1 MYTMNIFILDKSPVV
16 SAQLQCDKHV
26 VKMIIE
32 YAQLMS
38 TAHRGLDGDLY
49 EDRTANNRRIKRW
62 RLNDSNMENVLYK
75 ASHINHPSN
84 IWIRSSDS
92 HYQFVYDMFVALC
105 NEYTHRYG
113 KTHLTEEKLKDILQ
127 HLPNNI
133 ASADFVDPPQA
144 MPDDVKTHDAID
156 AYQNYYRVYK
166 KDFAKWTARETPG
179 FMKNISG
186 KDNVSKYIDS
196 EELYV

>member
-1 MYTMNIFILDKSPVV
+1 MNIFYLDTDPVKS
-16 SAQLQCDKHV
+16 AELHCDKHV

-38 TAHRGLDGDLY
+38 TAHRVLDGDLY

-62 RLNDSNMENVLYK
+62 RLNNSNMENVLYK

-133 ASADFVDPPQA
+133 ASEDFVDPPQA

>member
-1 MYTMNIFILDKSPVV
+1 MNIFYLDSDPVKS
-16 SAQLQCDKHV
+16 AELHCDKHV

-38 TAHRGLDGDLY
+38 TAHRVLDGEIYVDK
-49 EDRTANNRRIKRW
+49 TANNRRIKRW
-62 RLNDSNMENVLYK
+62 CLADKHMEEVVYK

-113 KTHLTEEKLKDILQ
+113 RTHLTEEKLKDILQ
-127 HLPNNI
+127 HLPNTI
-133 ASADFVDPPQA
+133 ASTDFVEPPQA
-144 MPDDVKTHDAID
+144 MPDDVKTSNTVD

-166 KDFAKWTARETPG
+166 KNFAKWTDRMTPA
-179 FMKNISG
+179 FMENISG
-186 KDNVSKYIDS
+186 KDNLSKYMD

>member
-1 MYTMNIFILDKSPVV
+1 MNIFYLDSDPVKS
-16 SAQLQCDKHV
+16 AELHCDKHV

-38 TAHRGLDGDLY
+38 TAHRVLDGDLY
-49 EDRTANNRRIKRW
+49 EDRTANNHRIKRW
-62 RLNDSNMENVLYK
+62 RLSDSNMENVLYK

-113 KTHLTEEKLKDILQ
+113 RVHLTEEKLKDVLQ
-127 HLPNNI
+127 HLPSNI
-133 ASADFVDPPQA
+133 ANINFVDPPQA
-144 MPDDVKTHDAID
+144 MPDDVKTSDAVD

-166 KDFAKWTARETPG
+166 KGFAKWTDRETPA
-179 FMKNISG
+179 FMKNILG
-186 KDNVSKYIDS
+186 KENVSKYMD

>member
-1 MYTMNIFILDKSPVV
+1 MNIFYLHDDPVKS
-16 SAQLQCDKHV
+16 AKLHCDKHV

-38 TAHRGLDGDLY
+38 TAHRVLDGDLY

-62 RLNDSNMENVLYK
+62 RLNNSNMENVLYK

-113 KTHLTEEKLKDILQ
+113 RTHLTEEKLKDILQ

>member
-1 MYTMNIFILDKSPVV
+1 MNIFYLDNDPVKS
-16 SAQLQCDKHV
+16 AELHCDKHV

-38 TAHRGLDGDLY
+38 TAHRVLDGEMYVDK
-49 EDRTANNRRIKRW
+49 TANNRRIKRW
-62 RLNDSNMENVLYK
+62 CLADKHMEEVVYK

-92 HYQFVYDMFVALC
+92 HYQFVYYMFVALC

-113 KTHLTEEKLKDILQ
+113 RVHLTEEKLKDILQ
-127 HLPNNI
+127 QLPNNI
-133 ASADFVDPPQA
+133 TSADFVDPPQA
-144 MPDDVKTHDAID
+144 MPDDVKTSNTVD

-166 KDFAKWTARETPG
+166 KDFAKWTDRMTPA
-179 FMKNISG
+179 FMENISG
-186 KDNVSKYIDS
+186 KDNLSKYIHS

>member
-1 MYTMNIFILDKSPVV
+1 MNIFYLDSDPVKS
-16 SAQLQCDKHV
+16 AELHCDKHV

-38 TAHRGLDGDLY
+38 TAHRVLDGEMYVDK
-49 EDRTANNRRIKRW
+49 TANNRRIKRW
-62 RLNDSNMENVLYK
+62 CLADKHMEEVVYK

-113 KTHLTEEKLKDILQ
+113 RTHLTEEKLKDILQ
-127 HLPNNI
+127 HLPNTI
-133 ASADFVDPPQA
+133 ASTDFVEPPQA
-144 MPDDVKTHDAID
+144 MPDDVKTSNTVD

-166 KDFAKWTARETPG
+166 KNFAKWTDRMTPA
-179 FMKNISG
+179 FMENISG
-186 KDNVSKYIDS
+186 KDNLSKYMD

>member
-1 MYTMNIFILDKSPVV
+1 MNIFYLDTDPVKS
-16 SAQLQCDKHV
+16 AELHCDKHV

-38 TAHRGLDGDLY
+38 TAHRVLDGEEY
-49 EDRTANNRRIKRW
+49 VDRTANNRRIKRW
-62 RLNDSNMENVLYK
+62 RLSDQHMENVLYK

-113 KTHLTEEKLKDILQ
+113 RTHLTEEKLKDILQ

-133 ASADFVDPPQA
+133 ASEDFVDPPQA

>member
-1 MYTMNIFILDKSPVV
+1 
-16 SAQLQCDKHV
+16 
-26 VKMIIE
+26 
-32 YAQLMS
+32 LMS
-38 TAHRGLDGDLY
+38 TAHRVLDGEEY
-49 EDRTANNRRIKRW
+49 VDRTANNRRIKRW
-62 RLNDSNMENVLYK
+62 RLSDQHMENVLYK

-133 ASADFVDPPQA
+133 ASEDFVDPPQA

>member
-1 MYTMNIFILDKSPVV
+1 MNIFYLDKDPVK
-16 SAQLQCDKHV
+16 SAELHCDKHV

-38 TAHRGLDGDLY
+38 TAHRVLDGDLY
-49 EDRTANNRRIKRW
+49 EDRTANNHRIKRW
-62 RLNDSNMENVLYK
+62 RLSDSNMENVLYK

-113 KTHLTEEKLKDILQ
+113 RVHLTEEKLKDVLQ
-127 HLPNNI
+127 HLPSNI
-133 ASADFVDPPQA
+133 ANINFVDPPQA
-144 MPDDVKTHDAID
+144 MPDDVKTSDAVD

-166 KDFAKWTARETPG
+166 KGFAKWTDRETPA
-179 FMKNISG
+179 FMKNILG
-186 KDNVSKYIDS
+186 KENVSKYMD

>member
-1 MYTMNIFILDKSPVV
+1 MNIFYLDNDPVKS
-16 SAQLQCDKHV
+16 AELHCDKHV

-38 TAHRGLDGDLY
+38 TAHRVLDGEMYVDK
-49 EDRTANNRRIKRW
+49 TANNRRIKRW
-62 RLNDSNMENVLYK
+62 CLADKHMEEVVYK

-113 KTHLTEEKLKDILQ
+113 RVHLTEEKLKDILQ

-133 ASADFVDPPQA
+133 TRADFVEPPQA
-144 MPDDVKTHDAID
+144 MPDDVKTSNTVD

-166 KDFAKWTARETPG
+166 KNFAKWTDRMTPA
-179 FMKNISG
+179 FMENISG
-186 KDNVSKYIDS
+186 KDNLSKYIHS

>member
-1 MYTMNIFILDKSPVV
+1 MNIFYLDNDPVKS
-16 SAQLQCDKHV
+16 AELHCDKHV

-38 TAHRGLDGDLY
+38 TAHRVLDGEMYVDK
-49 EDRTANNRRIKRW
+49 TANNRRIKRW
-62 RLNDSNMENVLYK
+62 CLADKHMEEVVYK

-113 KTHLTEEKLKDILQ
+113 RVHLTEEKLKDILQ
-127 HLPNNI
+127 QLPNNI
-133 ASADFVDPPQA
+133 TSADFVDPPQA
-144 MPDDVKTHDAID
+144 MPDDVKTSNTVD
-156 AYQNYYRVYK
+156 AYQN
-166 KDFAKWTARETPG
+166 
-179 FMKNISG
+179 
-186 KDNVSKYIDS
+186 
-196 EELYV
+196 

>member
-1 MYTMNIFILDKSPVV
+1 MNIFYLDNDPVKS
-16 SAQLQCDKHV
+16 AELHCDKHV

-38 TAHRGLDGDLY
+38 TAHRVLDGELY

-62 RLNDSNMENVLYK
+62 RLGDSNMENVLYK

-113 KTHLTEEKLKDILQ
+113 RVHLTEEKLKDILQ
-127 HLPNNI
+127 HLPNTI
-133 ASADFVDPPQA
+133 ASTDFVDPPQA
-144 MPDDVKTHDAID
+144 MPDDVKTSNAVD

-166 KDFAKWTARETPG
+166 KDFAKWTNRPSPL
-179 FMKNISG
+179 FMENILG
-186 KDNVSKYIDS
+186 KDNLSKYIHS

>member
-1 MYTMNIFILDKSPVV
+1 
-16 SAQLQCDKHV
+16 
-26 VKMIIE
+26 
-32 YAQLMS
+32 
-38 TAHRGLDGDLY
+38 
-49 EDRTANNRRIKRW
+49 
-62 RLNDSNMENVLYK
+62 
-75 ASHINHPSN
+75 
-84 IWIRSSDS
+84 
-92 HYQFVYDMFVALC
+92 
-105 NEYTHRYG
+105 
-113 KTHLTEEKLKDILQ
+113 
-127 HLPNNI
+127 
-133 ASADFVDPPQA
+133 

>member
-1 MYTMNIFILDKSPVV
+1 MNIFYLDSDPVKS
-16 SAQLQCDKHV
+16 AELHCDKHV

-38 TAHRGLDGDLY
+38 TAHRVLDGDLY
-49 EDRTANNRRIKRW
+49 EDRTANNHRIKRW
-62 RLNDSNMENVLYK
+62 RLSDSNMENVLYK

-105 NEYTHRYG
+105 NEYTYRYG
-113 KTHLTEEKLKDILQ
+113 RVHLTEEKLKDVLQ
-127 HLPNNI
+127 HLPSNI
-133 ASADFVDPPQA
+133 ANINFVDPPQA
-144 MPDDVKTHDAID
+144 MPDDVKTSDAVD

-166 KDFAKWTARETPG
+166 KGFAKWTDRETPA
-179 FMKNISG
+179 FMKNILG
-186 KDNVSKYIDS
+186 KENVSKYMD

>member
-1 MYTMNIFILDKSPVV
+1 MNIFYLDNDPVKS
-16 SAQLQCDKHV
+16 AELHCDKHV

-38 TAHRGLDGDLY
+38 TAHRVLDGDLY
-49 EDRTANNRRIKRW
+49 EDRTANNHRIKRW
-62 RLNDSNMENVLYK
+62 RLSDSNMENVLYK

-113 KTHLTEEKLKDILQ
+113 RVHLTEEKLKDVLQ
-127 HLPNNI
+127 HLPSNI
-133 ASADFVDPPQA
+133 ANINFVDPPQA
-144 MPDDVKTHDAID
+144 MPDDVKTSDAVD

-166 KDFAKWTARETPG
+166 KGFAKWTDRETPA
-179 FMKNISG
+179 FMKNILG
-186 KDNVSKYIDS
+186 KENVSKYMD

>member
-1 MYTMNIFILDKSPVV
+1 MNIFYLDNDPVKS
-16 SAQLQCDKHV
+16 AELHCDKHV

-38 TAHRGLDGDLY
+38 TAHRVLDGEMYVDK
-49 EDRTANNRRIKRW
+49 TANNRRIKRW
-62 RLNDSNMENVLYK
+62 CLADKHMEEVVYK

-113 KTHLTEEKLKDILQ
+113 RTHLTEEKLKDILQ
-127 HLPNNI
+127 HLPNTI
-133 ASADFVDPPQA
+133 ASTDFVEPPQA
-144 MPDDVKTHDAID
+144 MPDDVKTSNTVD

-166 KDFAKWTARETPG
+166 KDFAKWTDRETPA

-186 KDNVSKYIDS
+186 KDNLSKYMD

>member
-1 MYTMNIFILDKSPVV
+1 MNIFYLDSDPVKS
-16 SAQLQCDKHV
+16 AELHCDKHV

-38 TAHRGLDGDLY
+38 TAHRVLDGEMYVDK
-49 EDRTANNRRIKRW
+49 TANNRRIKRW
-62 RLNDSNMENVLYK
+62 CLADKHMEEVVYK

>member
-1 MYTMNIFILDKSPVV
+1 MNIFYLDTDPVKS
-16 SAQLQCDKHV
+16 AELHCDKHV

-38 TAHRGLDGDLY
+38 TAHRVLDGDLY

-144 MPDDVKTHDAID
+144 MPDDVCH
-156 AYQNYYRVYK
+156 
-166 KDFAKWTARETPG
+166 
-179 FMKNISG
+179 
-186 KDNVSKYIDS
+186 
-196 EELYV
+196 

>member
-1 MYTMNIFILDKSPVV
+1 MNIFYLDNDPVKS
-16 SAQLQCDKHV
+16 AELHCDKHV

-38 TAHRGLDGDLY
+38 TAHRVLDGEMYVDK
-49 EDRTANNRRIKRW
+49 TANNRRIKRW
-62 RLNDSNMENVLYK
+62 CLADKHMEEVVYK

-113 KTHLTEEKLKDILQ
+113 RTHLTEEKLKDILQ
-127 HLPNNI
+127 HLPNTI
-133 ASADFVDPPQA
+133 ASTDFVEPPQA
-144 MPDDVKTHDAID
+144 MPDDVKTSNTVD

-166 KDFAKWTARETPG
+166 KNFAKWTDRMTPA
-179 FMKNISG
+179 FMENISG
-186 KDNVSKYIDS
+186 KDNLSKYMD

>member
-1 MYTMNIFILDKSPVV
+1 MNIFYLDSDPVKS
-16 SAQLQCDKHV
+16 AELHCDKHV

-38 TAHRGLDGDLY
+38 TAHRVLDGEMYVDK
-49 EDRTANNRRIKRW
+49 TANNR
-62 RLNDSNMENVLYK
+62 
-75 ASHINHPSN
+75 HINHPSN

-113 KTHLTEEKLKDILQ
+113 RTHLTEEKLKDILQ
-127 HLPNNI
+127 HLPNTI
-133 ASADFVDPPQA
+133 ASTDFVEPPQA
-144 MPDDVKTHDAID
+144 MPDDVKTSNTVD

-166 KDFAKWTARETPG
+166 KNFAKWTDRMTPA
-179 FMKNISG
+179 FMENISG
-186 KDNVSKYIDS
+186 KDNLSKYMD

>member
-1 MYTMNIFILDKSPVV
+1 
-16 SAQLQCDKHV
+16 
-26 VKMIIE
+26 
-32 YAQLMS
+32 
-38 TAHRGLDGDLY
+38 
-49 EDRTANNRRIKRW
+49 
-62 RLNDSNMENVLYK
+62 MENVLYK

-179 FMKNISG
+179 FMKNILG
-186 KDNVSKYIDS
+186 KKNVSKYMD